1 MNMKGEQIDIYISYH
16 HTKLEIDIFILV
28 LNVKLFKQIQTE

>member
-1 MNMKGEQIDIYISYH
+1 MKGEQIDIYIYH